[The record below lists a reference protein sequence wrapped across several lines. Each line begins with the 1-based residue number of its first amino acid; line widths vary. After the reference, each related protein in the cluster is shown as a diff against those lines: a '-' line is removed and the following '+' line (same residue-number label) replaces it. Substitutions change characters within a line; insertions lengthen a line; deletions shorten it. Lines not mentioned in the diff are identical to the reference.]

1 VFGWKNKRQS
11 LSSLFKLHTAARV
24 SIFQAWAAGRESESG
39 RCGASF
45 APSSTATGEIFKC
58 TIHMPVAY
66 GSECNRMSNQPSSE
80 SRYCYFRDKKCC
92 CLCRAARH
100 VKSHRFARLIE
111 LHELLDCASELMIPS
126 LKHQKR
132 KLKVKQRQAVF
143 AVLIEH
149 AEP

>member
-1 VFGWKNKRQS
+1 VRVADVVHHFLLAVLQQESS
-11 LSSLFKLHTAARV
+11 LSVQYTCQSPMARNA
-24 SIFQAWAAGRESESG
+24 I
-39 RCGASF
+39 
-45 APSSTATGEIFKC
+45 
-58 TIHMPVAY
+58 
-66 GSECNRMSNQPSSE
+66 ECPTSHSSE
-80 SRYCYFRDKKCC
+80 SRYFRDKKCC

>member
-1 VFGWKNKRQS
+1 
-11 LSSLFKLHTAARV
+11 
-24 SIFQAWAAGRESESG
+24 
-39 RCGASF
+39 
-45 APSSTATGEIFKC
+45 
-58 TIHMPVAY
+58 
-66 GSECNRMSNQPSSE
+66 MSNQPFFRE
-80 SRYCYFRDKKCC
+80 SLLLFSRQKVLLSLSRGAPCI
-92 CLCRAARH
+92 
-100 VKSHRFARLIE
+100 KSHRFARLIE